1 MKVAVIGANGQLGSD
16 VIAAFVEHGDAV
28 CGLTHADIEVA
39 NFDSVSKCLKELQP
53 QLVVNTAAMHNVER
67 CEQEPE
73 KAFAVNA
80 LGSRNLAL
88 MTRDLGA
95 VLMHVSTD
103 YVFDGS
109 KSNPYEEQDAP
120 RPLSVYGNT
129 KLSGECF
136 VRSTTPK
143 HFVLRTSGLYGKNPC
158 RAKGGLNFIDLMLK
172 LGKERG
178 KVRVVDTEEVTPTST
193 WELAQQMVLL
203 SRSDNFGLFHATA
216 EGSCTWYDFAREIF
230 SVARLP
236 AKVEIADPEEFPSK
250 VARPRYSVLENAALK
265 ARGANCF
272 RPWQEGLRQ
281 YLALARTSE
290 PDWQHH
296 SQVIL

>member
-1 MKVAVIGANGQLGSD
+1 MKIAVIGANGQLGCD
-16 VIAAFVEHGDAV
+16 VVAAFVKHVDTVCELTHGD
-28 CGLTHADIEVA
+28 IELA
-39 NFDSVSKCLKELQP
+39 NFESVSKCLKELQP
-53 QLVVNTAAMHNVER
+53 ELVVNTAAMHNVER

-73 KAFAVNA
+73 KAFAINA
-80 LGSRNLAL
+80 LGSGNLA
-88 MTRDLGA
+88 TISRDLGA

-109 KSNPYEEQDAP
+109 KSSPYEEQDAP

-129 KLSGECF
+129 KLSGEYF
-136 VRSTTPK
+136 VRATAPK

-178 KVRVVDTEEVTPTST
+178 KVRVVDCEEVTPTST
-193 WELAQQMVLL
+193 RELAQQMVLL
-203 SRSDNFGLFHATA
+203 SRSENFGLFHATA

-230 SVARLP
+230 SVANLP
-236 AKVEIADPEEFPSK
+236 AKVEIADPQEFPAK
-250 VARPRYSVLENAALK
+250 VPRPRYSVLENTALK
-265 ARGANCF
+265 ALGLNCF

-281 YLALARTSE
+281 YLVPLPTASKVA
-290 PDWQHH
+290 PA
-296 SQVIL
+296 V